1 MTESFKNWLTENVA
15 EMNDLLDRTERL
27 AKRGLITDSEA
38 ESRMIDIIDNKLP
51 YYDKRR
57 QYNLDEYEE
66 VLNQRRLARRRMWM
80 FMLKITEDKVVF

>member
-1 MTESFKNWLTENVA
+1 MTESFKNWLAENVA

-27 AKRGLITDSEA
+27 SKRGLITDSEA

-66 VLNQRRLARRRMWM
+66 VLDQRRLARRRMWK
-80 FMLKITEDKVVF
+80 FLLEITEERVGF